1 MERLEFWTGGD
12 FSVHPAWHGRGPCMR
27 EGTAVEI
34 RLAQSDGDEPTGLVF
49 ESTWEKAG
57 RKARNSIVSP

>member
-1 MERLEFWTGGD
+1 
-12 FSVHPAWHGRGPCMR
+12 MR